1 MPAMGP
7 RASDVREM
15 FGRIVPRYDL
25 LNRVMSLGL
34 DRRWRRIAARA
45 AEPGGRRVLDLGT
58 GTGDLAA
65 ELCRRGATVV
75 GADFSAAM
83 LHAARSKYP
92 DAAGEPAGRSLQWV
106 LADGLRLPFRAETF
120 DCLTNAFVL
129 RNLADLRAG
138 LAEMARVLRPGGR
151 LVCLDMTQPPGG
163 VFGAAY
169 RLYFHRLMPPLAGA
183 LSGDRA
189 AYRYLP
195 SSLTGFPSAERLA
208 GLLTD
213 VGFVRADV
221 RLLGGGAVALHVARK
236 RPRSE

>member
-1 MPAMGP
+1 MGAP
-7 RASDVREM
+7 ASDVREM

-25 LNRVMSLGL
+25 INRVMSLGQ
-34 DRRWRRIAARA
+34 DRRWRRIAAHA
-45 AEPGGRRVLDLGT
+45 AEPRGRRVLDLGT

-65 ELCRRGATVV
+65 ELRRLGASVV
-75 GADFSAAM
+75 GADFSATM
-83 LHAARSKYP
+83 LHAARSKYT
-92 DAAGEPAGRSLQWV
+92 DAAGERAGGRALRWV
-106 LADGLRLPFRAETF
+106 LADGLRLPFAAATF

-151 LVCLDMTQPPGG
+151 LVCLDMTQPPSG

-195 SSLTGFPSAERLA
+195 NSLTGFPSAERLA
-208 GLLTD
+208 LLLTD
-213 VGFVRADV
+213 VGFVHPAV
-221 RLLGGGAVALHVARK
+221 RLLGGGAVALHVARTPA
-236 RPRSE
+236 RRE

>member
-1 MPAMGP
+1 MGP

-25 LNRVMSLGL
+25 VNRLMSLGL

-45 AEPGGRRVLDLGT
+45 AEPSGRRILDLGT

-65 ELCRRGATVV
+65 ELRRRGATVV

-83 LHAARSKYP
+83 LRAARSKYTGASGG
-92 DAAGEPAGRSLQWV
+92 AAGGRSLQWV
-106 LADGLRLPFRAETF
+106 LADGLRLPFPAETF

-213 VGFVRADV
+213 VGFVHAEV
-221 RLLGGGAVALHVARK
+221 RLLGGGAVALHVAR
-236 RPRSE
+236 RQPRLE